1 MRLVR
6 AVVVSMHANMI
17 FGDPATA
24 STMRG
29 RIATGSKQ
37 VAPVGKEMTSTTQT
51 GDRSARRRAPF
62 STEAQIAASW
72 SLATLAPLYT
82 CCVITSR
89 V

>member
-6 AVVVSMHANMI
+6 AVVISMHATMMI
-17 FGDPATA
+17 GDTATA
-24 STMRG
+24 SIMRG
-29 RIATGSKQ
+29 CIETGSKQ
-37 VAPVGKEMTSTTQT
+37 VAPVGKDMTSTTQT

-62 STEAQIAASW
+62 STDAQIAASW